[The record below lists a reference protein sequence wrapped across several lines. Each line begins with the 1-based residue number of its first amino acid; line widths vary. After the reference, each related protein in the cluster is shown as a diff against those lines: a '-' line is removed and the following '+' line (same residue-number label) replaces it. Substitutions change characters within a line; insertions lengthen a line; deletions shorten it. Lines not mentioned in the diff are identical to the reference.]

1 MRYRRLEDKIRQV
14 CLLATTA
21 TDEDAW
27 LIMSEL
33 RLLLQQ
39 HVEHLRMEAAGKLSG
54 AREFAERRVKR
65 GSA

>member
-39 HVEHLRMEAAGKLSG
+39 HVEHLHAMAAGKLSG
-54 AREFAERRVKR
+54 SREFVERRGGR
-65 GSA
+65 S

>member
-39 HVEHLRMEAAGKLSG
+39 HVEHLRTVAAGKLSG
-54 AREFAERRVKR
+54 SREFVERRVGR
-65 GSA
+65 S